1 MGNKL
6 FLELVSPEK
15 MLVSSEVENVY
26 AVGKGGAFGIHEG
39 HSAFCTELVPCVLT
53 YDDGKKTTK
62 VVLLKGFLTVAD
74 NKVNVLAEK
83 AVFSEDIDFN
93 VFRENYNK
101 LSRDLS
107 GEIKDEDVRKEKE
120 LDFRFYELALELQ

>member
-1 MGNKL
+1 MGDKL
-6 FLELVSPEK
+6 FLELVSPER

-83 AVFSEDIDFN
+83 AVFSDDIDFN
-93 VFRENYNK
+93 AFREVHNR
-101 LSRDLS
+101 LSRELS
-107 GEIKDEDVRKEKE
+107 GEISDEDVRKEKE
-120 LDFRFYELALELQ
+120 LDYRFYELALELQ